1 MNRLYYQGRMLK
13 RERMTRWSNHL
24 IFSLSNGAFTPD
36 ANEALSVS
44 GLHVKSMQRHDRH
57 NAA

>member
-1 MNRLYYQGRMLK
+1 MLK